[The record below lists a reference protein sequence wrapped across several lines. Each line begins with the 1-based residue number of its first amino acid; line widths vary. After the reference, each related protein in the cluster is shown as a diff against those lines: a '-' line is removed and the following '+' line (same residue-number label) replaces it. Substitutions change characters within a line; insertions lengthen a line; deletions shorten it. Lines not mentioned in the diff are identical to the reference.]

1 MEDDPLKPGG
11 ALEGRLFEGFLRRLS
26 ETREPEPGDR
36 IGAWRIV
43 CELGR
48 GGSGAVFMAERA
60 DGAFSQQVA
69 LKWLRGDRPVPGGR
83 EALARERELLASL
96 DHPHIARL
104 IDGGQTDDGMLWFAM
119 DLADGE
125 TVDRHAAGLAIRD
138 RLDLVA
144 KLCRAVH
151 HAHRRGLIH
160 GDIKPSNVLVDGR
173 GEPRLVDFGI
183 SRMKGGL
190 GSSYGLTPDYASPE
204 QRAGNPLTTASDIW
218 QLGHLLEDLLGD
230 DYSSAELRSIIDRA
244 TAGSPDQR
252 YASASAMASDI
263 DAWLGDR
270 PVLAHGG
277 GLVYG
282 LACWVRRNRALSLV
296 TGIAA
301 LVLVVGGV
309 WVTLQLAEE
318 RDLAQREA
326 ARAQAALADAEA
338 ELARAESLRDFLV
351 SLFRAS
357 EAGLPR
363 DELPDT
369 RTLLDQGARRAMD
382 GAEVPDADRFGMLLT
397 IAEVYIT
404 VGRSDDALPL
414 LDKAVELAREHE
426 ASRPGDLARALSR
439 QGYMAMAAGDSDRAD
454 ALFREAEAAAGEHR
468 TAMQDWARARANRAW
483 LELRMGSASDA
494 LELIE
499 ATTER
504 VAGAGVTLQPNTRLQ
519 IVNALASIH
528 GALGH
533 HEKALEARTE
543 AVDLARRVNGEQSRS
558 HAIQLGNLAGLQIQL
573 GHFDAAGESL
583 DQAIDLYDRIF
594 DHPVVLR
601 AAARGHQANL
611 MSYTGHYETAL
622 ELVDKSAVEWA
633 RAEDRDPEHYEWRD
647 YHRGRLLLRMDRDES
662 ARKALESAM
671 AQFEHLDQAPL
682 HGRVLSRAWLARI
695 HCRQGQD
702 EQGRSLL
709 EEARELGKLEN
720 PSHRA
725 ELLESEATCLLARGR
740 GEAALAAIDQS
751 LELIDWPG
759 HALHRAQRRGL
770 RSEILQALG
779 RPGEANRART
789 RARDDL
795 IEVGLDEHPALEALF
810 D

>member
-1 MEDDPLKPGG
+1 VPRPHWPIHRQHWPGPRPCG
-11 ALEGRLFEGFLRRLS
+11 DFLVNLFEATRPTRPRDQLPTTEEILS
-26 ETREPEPGDR
+26 
-36 IGAWRIV
+36 
-43 CELGR
+43 R
-48 GGSGAVFMAERA
+48 GAERA
-60 DGAFSQQVA
+60 
-69 LKWLRGDRPVPGGR
+69 
-83 EALARERELLASL
+83 L
-96 DHPHIARL
+96 DPESAP
-104 IDGGQTDDGMLWFAM
+104 
-119 DLADGE
+119 
-125 TVDRHAAGLAIRD
+125 
-138 RLDLVA
+138 
-144 KLCRAVH
+144 AV
-151 HAHRRGLIH
+151 
-160 GDIKPSNVLVDGR
+160 
-173 GEPRLVDFGI
+173 E
-183 SRMKGGL
+183 
-190 GSSYGLTPDYASPE
+190 
-204 QRAGNPLTTASDIW
+204 
-218 QLGHLLEDLLGD
+218 
-230 DYSSAELRSIIDRA
+230 
-244 TAGSPDQR
+244 
-252 YASASAMASDI
+252 
-263 DAWLGDR
+263 
-270 PVLAHGG
+270 
-277 GLVYG
+277 
-282 LACWVRRNRALSLV
+282 
-296 TGIAA
+296 
-301 LVLVVGGV
+301 
-309 WVTLQLAEE
+309 
-318 RDLAQREA
+318 
-326 ARAQAALADAEA
+326 
-338 ELARAESLRDFLV
+338 
-351 SLFRAS
+351 
-357 EAGLPR
+357 
-363 DELPDT
+363 
-369 RTLLDQGARRAMD
+369 
-382 GAEVPDADRFGMLLT
+382 RFGMLLDHRPWST
-397 IAEVYIT
+397 DRHLYDDARPLIEARPSIWSRT
-404 VGRSDDALPL
+404 RPPCDPADHARALQLKAHLHDQRWRQPSDDAEAL
-414 LDKAVELAREHE
+414 LL
-426 ASRPGDLARALSR
+426 ASRSSCWT
-439 QGYMAMAAGDSDRAD
+439 M
-454 ALFREAEAAAGEHR
+454 
-468 TAMQDWARARANRAW
+468 AMQDWARARANRAW

-789 RARDDL
+789 RGA
-795 IEVGLDEHPALEALF
+795 
-810 D
+810 